1 MSGLRRALR
10 LLSRTPMHP
19 QWLLGR
25 RRAPAAVVGANGI
38 VLDIGAGDRWLEREV
53 SPSATYVALDYPA
66 TGLGLYRARP
76 DVLGDA
82 ARLPIRDASVDLVAC
97 LEVIEHVRDPE
108 ALLAEVARVLR
119 PGGLACLSMPFLYPV
134 HDAPHDYQ
142 RWTRHGWERSGPAAG
157 LEVVDVRSRG
167 HSLEAAG
174 LLVCLALAGPLQGR
188 PAWQAILAAPL
199 ILLSITTVNLLVWV
213 TARLWPASTAMSL
226 GMEVVLRKP

>member
-25 RRAPAAVVGANGI
+25 RRAPTAVVGANGI

-66 TGLGLYRARP
+66 TGLSLYRARP

-142 RWTRHGWERSGPAAG
+142 RWTSHGWLRSAALAG
-157 LEVVDVRSRG
+157 FEVIDLRPRG
-167 HSLEAAG
+167 HAIEAAG
-174 LLVCLALAGPLQGR
+174 VLLCLAIAGPLQAR
-188 PAWQAILAAPL
+188 PTWQALVAAPL
-199 ILLSITTVNLLVWV
+199 VAVSVTTINVLAWV
-213 TARLWPASTAMSL
+213 VARLWPRWPAMSL
-226 GMEVVLRKP
+226 GTEVVLGKP